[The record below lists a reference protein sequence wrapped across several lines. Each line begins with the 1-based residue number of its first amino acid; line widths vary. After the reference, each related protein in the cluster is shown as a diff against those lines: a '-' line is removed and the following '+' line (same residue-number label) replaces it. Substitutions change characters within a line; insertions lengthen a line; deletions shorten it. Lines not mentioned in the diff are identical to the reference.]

1 MPTTRMTN
9 ETITEYDVVALRKI
23 AYAYDELREAQ
34 RIVDSHT
41 DRLGTGTYSYHVSD
55 LLAASRK
62 FDALTDNAADQ
73 GLVVRL
79 GPELWGQIT
88 TGRHMEIPD
97 YEEAGI
103 SVWFRD

>member
-1 MPTTRMTN
+1 MSNAMTN
-9 ETITEYDVVALRKI
+9 ESITEYDVVALRKI
-23 AYAYDELREAQ
+23 AYAYDVLKEEQ
-34 RIVDSHT
+34 RIVNDLA

-73 GLVVRL
+73 GLIVRL
-79 GPELWGQIT
+79 GPELWKQIT
-88 TGRHMEIPD
+88 TGRHMEASD

-103 SVWFRD
+103 SVWCRD